1 MILATLNVI
10 APVADPSPSDGI
22 AMAGLRQIFLGQN
35 CRNNC
40 TQGQY
45 WGMAGAKVT
54 TLCCVV
60 ENSRGTKS
68 CGGKWLCYSPT
79 R

>member
-45 WGMAGAKVT
+45 WGMSGAQGNYPV
-54 TLCCVV
+54 LR
-60 ENSRGTKS
+60 RGEQPRNEI
-68 CGGKWLCYSPT
+68 L
-79 R
+79 RR